1 MPHDADLLNAATDW
15 VPGKDQQQALFS
27 DNPATLYQWG

>member
-1 MPHDADLLNAATDW
+1 VTEWMP
-15 VPGKDQQQALFS
+15 GQDQRQALFS